1 MGVEVPRFM
10 AKAPVPLAFG
20 TSGLRGLVT
29 DMTDLEVGINVAG
42 FLRFLRRAGMIEAGC
57 PVAVARD
64 LRHVDPKS
72 GLVSSPR
79 IAAAAASAIE
89 REGYRVINAGTIPTP
104 ALAYFATG
112 RRTPTDDRWPGP
124 MPAVMVTGSH
134 IPADRNGVKFY
145 RPDGEVLKG
154 DEPGIL
160 AAVAEV
166 RRALYSAT
174 ASSSAYDSE
183 GALTSPSPLPPVVPE
198 AARMYVERYTRL
210 WHRSDRP
217 LSGLKVVV
225 YEHSAVG
232 RDLLVEVLESAG
244 VDVVREERS
253 ETFVAVDTED
263 VSPDEEAHYA
273 RLVARHGAHALV
285 STDGDGDRPLVVDE
299 TGRFHRGDVLGAVV
313 AEWLGADYAAIPVST
328 NDAVELHFARTGGLK
343 LASTQI
349 GSPYVIQAM
358 NEARTQGFTKVVA
371 WEANGGFL
379 TGADF
384 NVGDGFLTALPTRD
398 AMLPILGALF
408 SAQAADDR
416 RMSSVFGRFP
426 DRRTRAGL
434 IDDFPRA
441 RALAILARLRPAGGE
456 ERIAPEVERCFSAIP
471 SLGTVDRMNSVDGV
485 RIYFSGGDVIHFR
498 ASGNA
503 PQFRVYV
510 VSATQERADEI
521 VKLCVRHPDGV
532 VYRLGDLSLACD

>member
-1 MGVEVPRFM
+1 MTKTPM
-10 AKAPVPLAFG
+10 ALAFG

-42 FLRFLRRAGMIEAGC
+42 FLRFLRRSAMIEPGG

-79 IAAAAASAIE
+79 IAASACAAIE
-89 REGYRVINAGTIPTP
+89 REGHRVINAGTIPTP
-104 ALAYFATG
+104 ALAYFATRPDGFGAGHGEGG
-112 RRTPTDDRWPGP
+112 RHFAGSGP

-145 RPDGEVLKG
+145 RPDGEVLKT

-160 AAVAEV
+160 DAVAEV
-166 RRALYSAT
+166 RGALYAAT
-174 ASSSAYDSE
+174 AASSAYDSE
-183 GALTSPSPLPPVVPE
+183 GALKSPASLPPVAE
-198 AARMYVERYTRL
+198 DAARAYVERYTRL
-210 WHRSDRP
+210 WRDAERP

-232 RDLLVEVLESAG
+232 RDLLIEILESAG
-244 VDVVREERS
+244 VDVVREARS

-263 VSPDEEAHYA
+263 VSADEEAHYA
-273 RLVARHGAHALV
+273 RLVAHHGADALV

-313 AEWLGADYAAIPVST
+313 AEWLGADFAAIPVST
-328 NDAVELHFARTGGLK
+328 NDAVELYFARTGGLK
-343 LASTQI
+343 LAATRI
-349 GSPYVIQAM
+349 GSPYVIEAM
-358 NEARTQGFTKVVA
+358 NEARAHQGFAKVVA

-384 NVGDGFLTALPTRD
+384 NVGHGPLSALPTRD

-408 SAQAADDR
+408 SARAVDDR
-416 RMSSVFGRFP
+416 RLSSVFAKFP
-426 DRRTRAGL
+426 ERRTRAGL

-441 RALAILARLRPAGGE
+441 GALAILERLKPAGAGASM
-456 ERIAPEVERCFSAIP
+456 RPEMERCFEAIP
-471 SLGTVDRMNSVDGV
+471 DLGTPVRVNDVDGV
-485 RIYFSGGDVIHFR
+485 RIYFSGGDVIHLR

-510 VSATQERADEI
+510 VSGTQERADAI
-521 VKLCVRHPDGV
+521 VEACVRLPDGV
-532 VYRLGDLSLACD
+532 VHRLRNAS